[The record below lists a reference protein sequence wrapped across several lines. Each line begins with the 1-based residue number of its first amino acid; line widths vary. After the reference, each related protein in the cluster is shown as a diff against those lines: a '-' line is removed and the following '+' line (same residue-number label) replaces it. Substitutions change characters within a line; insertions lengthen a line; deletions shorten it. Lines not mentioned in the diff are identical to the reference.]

1 MAHDT
6 PCACRH
12 IGLRR
17 RQPQSL
23 GLQRRTQS
31 IGLSYMPTIIVGG
44 GGCKAVEQY
53 LLIPSAIGL
62 ETITPSDIA
71 AKWRSIYANPAIVPS
86 HSSQPLLTIQ
96 TDKQDSAL
104 EQQYNIADTIQVV
117 TMSSQE
123 IKQKFNDIYQTL
135 R

>member
-1 MAHDT
+1 MGVKIRQQDT
-6 PCACRH
+6 SVVIATQEER
-12 IGLRR
+12 L
-17 RQPQSL
+17 SL
-23 GLQRRTQS
+23 GADTAF
-31 IGLSYMPTIIVGG
+31 YFTKG

-71 AKWRSIYANPAIVPS
+71 AKWRSIYANPSAVPA

-123 IKQKFNDIYQTL
+123 IKDKFNDIYQIL

>member
-1 MAHDT
+1 MICNHNIGIRPSMAVGVGVGV
-6 PCACRH
+6 RVGV
-12 IGLRR
+12 GL
-17 RQPQSL
+17 PP
-23 GLQRRTQS
+23 
-31 IGLSYMPTIIVGG
+31 MPEST

-71 AKWRSIYANPAIVPS
+71 AKWRTIYANPASVPS

-123 IKQKFNDIYQTL
+123 IKDKFNDIYTTL

>member
-1 MAHDT
+1 MICNHNISIRPAMAVGVGV
-6 PCACRH
+6 CVRVGV
-12 IGLRR
+12 GL
-17 RQPQSL
+17 PP
-23 GLQRRTQS
+23 
-31 IGLSYMPTIIVGG
+31 MPESTGG

-71 AKWRSIYANPAIVPS
+71 AKWRTIYANPSAVPS

-123 IKQKFNDIYQTL
+123 IKDKFNDIYTTL

>member
-1 MAHDT
+1 MSAT
-6 PCACRH
+6 IVINPNKPA
-12 IGLRR
+12 
-17 RQPQSL
+17 
-23 GLQRRTQS
+23 
-31 IGLSYMPTIIVGG
+31 TIIIGKAQTAGVPIIAVKPTGTGG

-71 AKWRSIYANPAIVPS
+71 AKWQTIYANPSAVPD

-123 IKQKFNDIYQTL
+123 IKDKFNDIYQTL

>member
-1 MAHDT
+1 MSA
-6 PCACRH
+6 P
-12 IGLRR
+12 
-17 RQPQSL
+17 
-23 GLQRRTQS
+23 
-31 IGLSYMPTIIVGG
+31 IIVHPSKPKTIVVGNAQTAGIPIFVDNKGG
-44 GGCKAVEQY
+44 GGCIALEQH
-53 LLIPSAIGL
+53 LLLPETVGL

-71 AKWRSIYANPAIVPS
+71 AKWRSIYANPSAVPA

-123 IKQKFNDIYQTL
+123 IKDKFNDIYTIL

>member
-1 MAHDT
+1 MAVGVGVGV
-6 PCACRH
+6 RVGV
-12 IGLRR
+12 GL
-17 RQPQSL
+17 PP
-23 GLQRRTQS
+23 
-31 IGLSYMPTIIVGG
+31 MPESG

-71 AKWRSIYANPAIVPS
+71 AKWRSIYANPSAVPS

-123 IKQKFNDIYQTL
+123 IKDKFNDIYQTL

>member
-1 MAHDT
+1 MICNHNIGIRPSMAVGVGVGV
-6 PCACRH
+6 RVGV
-12 IGLRR
+12 GL
-17 RQPQSL
+17 PP
-23 GLQRRTQS
+23 
-31 IGLSYMPTIIVGG
+31 MPESTGG

-71 AKWRSIYANPAIVPS
+71 AKWRSIYANPSAVPA

-123 IKQKFNDIYQTL
+123 IKDKFNDIYQTL

>member
-1 MAHDT
+1 MGVQIRQQDT
-6 PCACRH
+6 SLT
-12 IGLRR
+12 IGVQEERL
-17 RQPQSL
+17 SL
-23 GLQRRTQS
+23 GADTAFYFQ
-31 IGLSYMPTIIVGG
+31 GG
-44 GGCKAVEQY
+44 GGCIALEQH
-53 LLIPSAIGL
+53 LLLPETVGL
-62 ETITPSDIA
+62 TPITPSDIA
-71 AKWRSIYANPAIVPS
+71 AKWRSIYANHASVPS

-123 IKQKFNDIYQTL
+123 IKDKFNDIYTTL